1 MWKTFVK
8 LLHKV
13 ILHRKDLWKTLW
25 IMLWK
30 KQLRLWITFST
41 QSFPQF
47 PQGKI
52 LTACGN
58 VEKKCLITEIV

>member
-1 MWKTFVK
+1 
-8 LLHKV
+8 
-13 ILHRKDLWKTLW
+13 
-25 IMLWK
+25 MLWK